1 VVRQLG
7 RGGVTGALAAGR
19 IGGLAVLGSTLSAVA
34 PFTMVAGLGVV
45 GLSTTGNLALPL
57 GYVIV
62 AVLLGVFS
70 TGYVTLSRHLPHAGA
85 FYSQAAAGL
94 GPSVGV
100 ASAWVALLA
109 YDALQVA
116 LFGIVG
122 SAAVPLVQDWTG
134 LTPPW
139 WLVAYAAWA
148 LVAVLGVSRVEV
160 SARVLQ
166 VLLTCEVLV
175 LIVYDVTWLT
185 HPAHPGG
192 PGGGIAWT
200 MLDPSRVS
208 WGSMGPVLAIA
219 VLGFIGFETAVV
231 LSEEVRDHA
240 RTIPRATYAAVGFV
254 AVLIGGSIL
263 AVGTAT
269 GPDAVVAR
277 AGKEGPDLVFTLAAD
292 HLGSG
297 AATVG
302 RVLFLTSVL
311 AALASFH
318 VTTSRY
324 VFALGREGALPVRLG
339 RASTHGAPRAA
350 SLTQSTLAFAVITV
364 FTVAGW
370 DPLTNLF
377 YIGGTS
383 GALGILVL
391 LPVGSLAVLGFFTD
405 DRRGETLWRTR
416 VAPLLSLTGLLV
428 VLGLVVWHFAALLGV
443 PDDSPLRWGVP
454 ALYAVVLAAGLGY
467 GRWLKTAR
475 PSVYAAIGHG
485 AHAALLPTT
494 GTWTPPEL
502 QTGLTAN
509 GPLPGD
515 HPPTGGGLPAVL
527 AAGLRDPYRLDGS
540 TGLAGARPGEE
551 PTR

>member
-7 RGGVTGALAAGR
+7 REGVTGALAAGR

-122 SAAVPLVQDWTG
+122 SAAAPLVQDWTG
-134 LTPPW
+134 FAPPW

-160 SARVLQ
+160 SAQVLQ

-175 LIVYDVTWLT
+175 LLAYDVTWLT
-185 HPAHPGG
+185 HPASSSH
-192 PGGGIAWT
+192 GIAWT

-231 LSEEVRDHA
+231 LSEEVRDHT
-240 RTIPRATYAAVGFV
+240 RTIPRATYATVAFV

-277 AGKEGPDLVFTLAAD
+277 AGKEGPDLVFTLAAA
-292 HLGSG
+292 HLGTG

-324 VFALGREGALPVRLG
+324 VFALGREGALPTRLG

-350 SLTQSTLAFAVITV
+350 SLTQSTLAFTVVTV
-364 FTVAGW
+364 FAVAGW

-405 DRRGETLWRTR
+405 DHRGETVWRTR
-416 VAPLLSLTGLLV
+416 VAPILSLTGLLV

-443 PDDSPLRWGVP
+443 PEDSPLRWGVP

-475 PSVYAAIGHG
+475 PGVYAAIGHG
-485 AHAALLPTT
+485 AHAALLPRT
-494 GTWTPPEL
+494 GAWTPPEL

-509 GPLPGD
+509 GPLPGH
-515 HPPTGGGLPAVL
+515 HPPTGGGLPAALV
-527 AAGLRDPYRLDGS
+527 ADLRDPYRVDGS
-540 TGLAGARPGEE
+540 AGLAAVRSGEE

>member
-1 VVRQLG
+1 MIVSYQEEETVVRQLG
-7 RGGVTGALAAGR
+7 RDGVTGALAAGR

-45 GLSTTGNLALPL
+45 GLSVTGNLALPL
-57 GYVIV
+57 GYVLV

-70 TGYVTLSRHLPHAGA
+70 AGYVTLSRHLPHAGA

-122 SAAVPLVQDWTG
+122 SAAAPLVQDWTG

-148 LVAVLGVSRVEV
+148 LVAGLGVSRVEL

-175 LIVYDVTWLT
+175 LATYDVVWFA
-185 HPAHPGG
+185 HPAH
-192 PGGGIAWT
+192 GIAWT
-200 MLDPSRVS
+200 MLDPARLFGG
-208 WGSMGPVLAIA
+208 GSAAGSLGPVLAIA
-219 VLGFIGFETAVV
+219 VLGFIGFETATV

-254 AVLIGGSIL
+254 AVLIGGSVL
-263 AVGTAT
+263 AVGSAA
-269 GPDAVVAR
+269 GADAVVAR
-277 AGKEGPDLVFTLAAD
+277 AGKEGPDLVFTLAAA
-292 HLGSG
+292 HLGPG
-297 AATVG
+297 AATAG

-318 VTTSRY
+318 VTTARY
-324 VFALGREGALPVRLG
+324 AFALGREGALPTRLG
-339 RASTHGAPRAA
+339 RASAHGAPRAA
-350 SLTQSTLAFAVITV
+350 SLTQSALAFVVITV
-364 FTVAGW
+364 FAVAGW

-391 LPVGSLAVLGFFTD
+391 LPLGSLAVLGFFAH
-405 DRRGETLWRTR
+405 DRHGETHWRTR
-416 VAPLLSLTGLLV
+416 IAPTLSLTGLLV
-428 VLGLVVWHFAALLGV
+428 VLGLVLAHFAALLGV
-443 PDDSPLRWGVP
+443 DDGSPLRWGVP
-454 ALYAVVLAAGLGY
+454 ALYALVLAAGLGY

-475 PSVYAAIGHG
+475 PAVYAAIGHG
-485 AHAALLPTT
+485 AHTALLPR
-494 GTWTPPEL
+494 TPPAGRH
-502 QTGLTAN
+502 TGPAPEAPPRGN
-509 GPLPGD
+509 PLPDRPLLYDGLYD
-515 HPPTGGGLPAVL
+515 GLP
-527 AAGLRDPYRLDGS
+527 DGTS
-540 TGLAGARPGEE
+540 REE
-551 PTR
+551 PVR

>member
-1 VVRQLG
+1 MVRQLG
-7 RGGVTGALAAGR
+7 RDGVTGVLAAGR

-45 GLSTTGNLALPL
+45 GLSVTGNLALPL
-57 GYVIV
+57 GYVLV

-70 TGYVTLSRHLPHAGA
+70 AGYVTLSRHLPHAGA

-122 SAAVPLVQDWTG
+122 SAAGPLVQDWTG
-134 LTPPW
+134 VTPPW
-139 WLVAYAAWA
+139 WLIAYAAWG
-148 LVAVLGVSRVEV
+148 LVAGLGVSRVEI

-175 LIVYDVTWLT
+175 LATYDVVWLT
-185 HPAHPGG
+185 HPAH
-192 PGGGIAWT
+192 GIAWT
-200 MLDPSRVS
+200 MLDPTRLTDGGLTG
-208 WGSMGPVLAIA
+208 GSLGPVLAIA
-219 VLGFIGFETAVV
+219 VLGFIGFETATVF
-231 LSEEVRDHA
+231 SEEVRDHA

-263 AVGTAT
+263 AVGSAA
-269 GPDAVVAR
+269 GADAVVAR
-277 AGKEGPDLVFTLAAD
+277 AGAEGPDLVFTLAAA
-292 HLGSG
+292 HLGPG

-318 VTTSRY
+318 VTTARY
-324 VFALGREGALPVRLG
+324 AFALGREGALPTRLG
-339 RASTHGAPRAA
+339 RASAHGAPRAA
-350 SLTQSTLAFAVITV
+350 SLTQSTLALVVITV
-364 FTVAGW
+364 FAVAGW

-391 LPVGSLAVLGFFTD
+391 LPLGSLAVLGFFVHG
-405 DRRGETLWRTR
+405 RRGESHWRTR
-416 VAPLLSLTGLLV
+416 IAPTLSLTGLLV
-428 VLGLVVWHFAALLGV
+428 VLGLVLTDFAALLGV
-443 PDDSPLRWGVP
+443 GDDSPLRWGVP

-467 GRWLKTAR
+467 GRWLKAAR
-475 PSVYAAIGHG
+475 PGIYAAIGHG
-485 AHAALLPTT
+485 AHTALLPRTQPPAGPRT
-494 GTWTPPEL
+494 GP
-502 QTGLTAN
+502 AADR
-509 GPLPGD
+509 PLPG
-515 HPPTGGGLPAVL
+515 HPLTGQLPGHPL
-527 AAGLRDPYRLDGS
+527 YDGMPDG
-540 TGLAGARPGEE
+540 TGREE
-551 PTR
+551 PVR